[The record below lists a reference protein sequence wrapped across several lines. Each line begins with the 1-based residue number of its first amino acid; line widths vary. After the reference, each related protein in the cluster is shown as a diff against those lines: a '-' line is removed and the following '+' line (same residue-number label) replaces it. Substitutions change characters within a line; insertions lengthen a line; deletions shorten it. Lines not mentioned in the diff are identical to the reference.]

1 MTNLKYPSIKQA
13 FQILGFII
21 VLTVLIGIPLDLINK
36 SILNLNDSFVNMIS
50 YSIPILIASTRY
62 LKRRKIANQ
71 DEYLI
76 KQEKISI
83 PILLSLIAFLLLIT
97 IFTEPIDNLLPVP
110 DWFNEIMLK
119 VVSTDIY
126 SFITVVVIAPIFEEL
141 ILRGVI
147 LDGFLKSYNPRKAI
161 LLSAFAFG
169 LFHLNPWQFVPAFI
183 GGLYLGWIYYR
194 TQSIIPCIVIHSVNN
209 LIAFLMLV
217 YDPNYTLIKFF
228 DGNML
233 SYFLTILI
241 SIILFTFGIRVLNE
255 KMKSTH
261 NISYPR
267 GVE

>member
-1 MTNLKYPSIKQA
+1 MTKLKYPSIKQT
-13 FQILGFII
+13 FQVLGFII

-50 YSIPILIASTRY
+50 YSIPMLIASTRY

-76 KQEKISI
+76 KQEKVSI
-83 PILLSLIAFLLLIT
+83 PILLSLIAFLLLII
-97 IFTEPIDNLLPVP
+97 IFTDPIDNLLPVP

-119 VVSTDIY
+119 FVSKDIY
-126 SFITVVVIAPIFEEL
+126 SFITVVIMAPIFEEL

-209 LIAFLMLV
+209 LTAFLMLV
-217 YDPNYTLIKFF
+217 YDPNYTLTKFF
-228 DGNML
+228 DGNMV

-261 NISYPR
+261 NISYPC
-267 GVE
+267 GAE